1 MISLMNS
8 LWCRFHLW
16 SPPHVL
22 LSGSLVSLAV
32 GFVIISFNSFNVDDL
47 ILPVLDGIC
56 TAAGIGIENVYSA
69 SVQLIFRFEQWKQI
83 VPMHSSTWKDGLLFH
98 GIWKHDNG
106 SEIAFSILPDVICGK
121 YGSHFYPFRWNCTGC
136 IYFSDNHNNSYN
148 SSTVE
153 SACEQSRFTILQF
166 PSYSSFLNNS
176 RNLRYHLKNPPPDVH
191 CSGDYLETSTPTDAY
206 DSDFV
211 PNEEM
216 ARYNLRFAALLLT
229 FTSIFHLFA
238 AAFADNF
245 G

>member
-1 MISLMNS
+1 L
-8 LWCRFHLW
+8 
-16 SPPHVL
+16 
-22 LSGSLVSLAV
+22 LVSSLLA
-32 GFVIISFNSFNVDDL
+32 L
-47 ILPVLDGIC
+47 ILSMLMILSWYTLRVACLLNVTLLHLFYTQPVLDGIC
-56 TAAGIGIENVYSA
+56 TAAGIKKVYSA

-98 GIWKHDNG
+98 GIWKDDNG
-106 SEIAFSILPDVICGK
+106 SEIAFSILPDVSCGK

-148 SSTVE
+148 SSTVG

-176 RNLRYHLKNPPPDVH
+176 RTLRYHLKNPPPDMH
-191 CSGDYLETSTPTDAY
+191 CLGDYLEISTPTDAY

-216 ARYNLRFAALLLT
+216 ARYNLRFAALLLI